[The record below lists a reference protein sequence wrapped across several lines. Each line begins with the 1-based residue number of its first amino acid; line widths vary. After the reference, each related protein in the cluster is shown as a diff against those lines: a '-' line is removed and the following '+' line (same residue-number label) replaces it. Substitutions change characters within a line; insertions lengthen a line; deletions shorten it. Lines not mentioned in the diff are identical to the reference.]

1 VVYALNTLP
10 DASRSADADA
20 AVDARRDPGA
30 RMADADPTAAG
41 GARGPASGGRLW
53 LVLLALAGAGFL
65 GYRYWPEPSRAASPE
80 AAAAAKPPSVRVAR
94 AVRATGPLSLTQTGT
109 TQAFD
114 NASLYPRATGYIVE
128 RKVDIGTHVKKGDL
142 LFRISAPDLDQQLV
156 QAQSQ
161 VLQLQAALIQVRAMV
176 DQAEANRHLADVTNR
191 RTSTLAG
198 TGVETRQNADT
209 SQAGVLAQTANVD
222 AARAAVKVAEANIAA
237 QEAQVARLKVLTG
250 FEEIRAPFDGVV
262 TARNNDVGDAVTADT
277 NTGAPLL
284 MLARDD
290 VLRMAVNVPLY
301 AADGVRD
308 GLDAKVTVAQ
318 IPGKIFPGTVS
329 RSSTTLLSSARTLVT
344 QVDIPNPDGALRAGL
359 YITITLE
366 IPRVSPAVRVPS
378 DALIFDQHG
387 TQVAVVEAGADR
399 NPVARLRPVTIF
411 RQTRSDLELRSGLNG
426 DERVVVGPPAGLRD
440 GDRIAPQPE
449 GKAGA

>member
-1 VVYALNTLP
+1 
-10 DASRSADADA
+10 
-20 AVDARRDPGA
+20 
-30 RMADADPTAAG
+30 MADRDSSAAG
-41 GARGPASGGRLW
+41 EPGSPASHGRLW
-53 LVLLALAGAGFL
+53 LALLALAGAGLL
-65 GYRYWPEPSRAASPE
+65 GYRSWPDSSRAATPPR
-80 AAAAAKPPSVRVAR
+80 AAEAKPPAVRVATAAR
-94 AVRATGPLSLTQTGT
+94 ASGTMSLTQTGT

-114 NASLYPRATGYIVE
+114 TASLYPRATGYIVE
-128 RKVDIGTHVKKGDL
+128 RKVDIGSHVKKGDL

-161 VLQLQAALIQVRAMV
+161 VLQLQAALIQARALV

-198 TGVETRQNADT
+198 TGAETRQNADT

-222 AARAAVKVAEANIAA
+222 AAKAAVKVAEANIAA

-262 TARNNDVGDAVTADT
+262 TTRNNDVGDAVTADT

-284 MLARDD
+284 TLARDD

-308 GLDAKVTVAQ
+308 GLDAKVEVAQ
-318 IPGKIFPGTVS
+318 LPGRIFPGKVS
-329 RSSTTLLSSARTLVT
+329 RSSTTLLSAARTLVT

-359 YITITLE
+359 YITLTLE
-366 IPRVSPAVRVPS
+366 IPRASPAVTVPS
-378 DALIFDQHG
+378 DALIFDQNG
-387 TQVAVVEAGADR
+387 TRVAVVETSGDGSGVVR
-399 NPVARLRPVTIF
+399 MRPVTIF
-411 RQTRSDLELRSGLNG
+411 RQTRSALELRTGLNG
-426 DERVVVGPPAGLRD
+426 GERVVVGPPASLRD
-440 GDRIAPQPE
+440 GDRVTPRPE
-449 GKAGA
+449 GRAGA

>member
-65 GYRYWPEPSRAASPE
+65 GHRYWPEPSRAASPE

>member
-1 VVYALNTLP
+1 VRVT
-10 DASRSADADA
+10 
-20 AVDARRDPGA
+20 
-30 RMADADPTAAG
+30 TAA
-41 GARGPASGGRLW
+41 RAS
-53 LVLLALAGAGFL
+53 
-65 GYRYWPEPSRAASPE
+65 
-80 AAAAAKPPSVRVAR
+80 
-94 AVRATGPLSLTQTGT
+94 GPLSLTQTGT

-114 NASLYPRATGYIVE
+114 TASLYPRATGYIVE
-128 RKVDIGTHVKKGDL
+128 RRVDIGSHVKKGDL

-161 VLQLQAALIQVRAMV
+161 VLQLQAALIQARAMV

-209 SQAGVLAQTANVD
+209 SQAGVLAQSANVD

-237 QEAQVARLKVLTG
+237 QEAQVARLKVLTS

-262 TARNNDVGDAVTADT
+262 TTRGNDVGDAVTADT

-284 MLARDD
+284 TLVRDD

-308 GLDAKVTVAQ
+308 GLDAKIAVAQ
-318 IPGKIFPGTVS
+318 IPGRIFPGKVS
-329 RSSTTLLSSARTLVT
+329 RTSTTLLYASRTLVT

-359 YITITLE
+359 HITVTLE
-366 IPRVSPAVRVPS
+366 IPRVSPAVTVPS

-387 TQVAVVEAGADR
+387 TRVAVVEADAGG
-399 NPVARLRPVTIF
+399 NPVARMRPVTIF
-411 RQTRSDLELRSGLNG
+411 RQTRSALELRSGLAG
-426 DERVVVGPPAGLRD
+426 DERVVVGPPAGLQD

>member
-1 VVYALNTLP
+1 MS
-10 DASRSADADA
+10 D
-20 AVDARRDPGA
+20 RDSS
-30 RMADADPTAAG
+30 AAG
-41 GARGPASGGRLW
+41 GAGRPASHGRLW
-53 LVLLALAGAGFL
+53 LALLALAGAGLL
-65 GYRYWPEPSRAASPE
+65 GYRHWPDQSRAATPPPAS
-80 AAAAAKPPSVRVAR
+80 AAKPPGVRVAR
-94 AVRATGPLSLTQTGT
+94 VSRTDGPLSLTQTGT

-114 NASLYPRATGYIVE
+114 TASLYPRATGYIVE

-161 VLQLQAALIQVRAMV
+161 VLQLQAALIQARAMV
-176 DQAEANRHLADVTNR
+176 DQADANRHLADVTNR
-191 RTSTLAG
+191 RTATLAG
-198 TGVETRQNADT
+198 TGAETRQNADT

-277 NTGAPLL
+277 NTGLPLL
-284 MLARDD
+284 TLNRDD

-301 AADGVRD
+301 AADGVRA
-308 GLDAKVTVAQ
+308 GLDARITVAQ
-318 IPGKIFPGTVS
+318 IPGKVFPGTVS
-329 RSSTTLLSSARTLVT
+329 RSSTTLLSAARTLMT

-366 IPRVSPAVRVPS
+366 IPRVAPAVTVPS
-378 DALIFDQHG
+378 DALIFDQNG
-387 TQVAVVEAGADR
+387 TQVAVVETGPDGGA
-399 NPVARLRPVTIF
+399 VARMRKVTIF
-411 RQTRSDLELRSGLNG
+411 RQTRSALELRSGLSG
-426 DERVVVGPPAGLRD
+426 DERVVVGPPASLRD
-440 GDRIAPQPE
+440 GDRIAPQRV
-449 GKAGA
+449 GRAGA

>member
-1 VVYALNTLP
+1 
-10 DASRSADADA
+10 
-20 AVDARRDPGA
+20 
-30 RMADADPTAAG
+30 MADRDNSAADHAG
-41 GARGPASGGRLW
+41 RPARSGRVW
-53 LVLLALAGAGFL
+53 LAVLVLAGAGLL
-65 GYRYWPEPSRAASPE
+65 GYRLWPDASRAASPPH
-80 AAAAAKPPSVRVAR
+80 APAAKPPAVRVAR
-94 AVRATGPLSLTQTGT
+94 AMQASGPLSLTQTGT

-114 NASLYPRATGYIVE
+114 TANLYPRATGYIVE
-128 RKVDIGTHVKKGDL
+128 RSVDIGSQVKQGDL

-156 QAQSQ
+156 QAQAQ
-161 VLQLQAALIQVRAMV
+161 VVQLQAALIQARAMV
-176 DQAEANRHLADVTNR
+176 DQAEANRHLADANNR

-209 SQAGVLAQTANVD
+209 SQAGVLTQTANVD
-222 AARAAVKVAEANIAA
+222 AAKAAVKVAEANIAA
-237 QEAQVARLKVLTG
+237 QEAQVSRLKVLTS

-284 MLARDD
+284 TLNRDD

-308 GLDAKVTVAQ
+308 GLDARIEVAQ
-318 IPGKIFPGTVS
+318 IPGKIFPGKVS

-344 QVDIPNPDGALRAGL
+344 QVDIPNPDGALRPGL
-359 YITITLE
+359 YITLTLE
-366 IPRVSPAVRVPS
+366 IPRVAPAVSVPS

-387 TQVAVVEAGADR
+387 TRVATVETGADGR
-399 NPVARLRPVTIF
+399 TVARLRPVTIF
-411 RQTRSDLELRSGLNG
+411 RQTRTALELRSGLTG
-426 DERVVVGPPAGLRD
+426 DERVVVGPPASLRD
-440 GDRIAPQPE
+440 GDRVTPQPE

>member
-1 VVYALNTLP
+1 
-10 DASRSADADA
+10 
-20 AVDARRDPGA
+20 
-30 RMADADPTAAG
+30 MADRDSSAADGTGPP
-41 GARGPASGGRLW
+41 ARGRRW
-53 LVLLALAGAGFL
+53 LALLALSALALL
-65 GYRYWPEPSRAASPE
+65 GYRLWPDASRAASPPP
-80 AAAAAKPPSVRVAR
+80 AAEAKPPTVRVALAAR
-94 AVRATGPLSLTQTGT
+94 ASDTLSLTQTGT

-114 NASLYPRATGYIVE
+114 TASLYPRATGYIVARE
-128 RKVDIGTHVKKGDL
+128 VDLGSHVKKGDL

-161 VLQLQAALIQVRAMV
+161 VLQLQAARIQARAMV

-222 AARAAVKVAEANIAA
+222 AAKAAVKVAEANIAA

-284 MLARDD
+284 TLARDD

-301 AADGVRD
+301 AADGVKD
-308 GLDAKVTVAQ
+308 GLNARVEVAQ
-318 IPGKIFPGTVS
+318 IPGKVFPGTVS
-329 RSSTTLLSSARTLVT
+329 RSSTTLLSAARTLVT

-359 YITITLE
+359 HITITLE
-366 IPRVSPAVRVPS
+366 IPRTAPAVTVPN
-378 DALIFDQHG
+378 DALIFDQNG
-387 TQVAVVEAGADR
+387 TRVAVVGTEADGSTVVR
-399 NPVARLRPVTIF
+399 MRPVTIF
-411 RQTRSDLELRSGLNG
+411 RQTRTALELRSGLRG
-426 DERVVVGPPAGLRD
+426 GERVVVGPPAGLRD

-449 GKAGA
+449 GRTGA